1 MGLNL
6 QDPLVQIKLTQAVCG
21 FVAIFMTVA
30 RLYIRR
36 GRYWWDDAWAFFA
49 LINLFIQFAGIFMH
63 VENPAQLS
71 KTSRVAAYYLIAVT
85 FYTIIWSARL
95 SILFTIIRIDP
106 DPAMRHRLKYVAGVF
121 IFAIVFFFCQ
131 LMWVC
136 EPPSKRAWKDVKSPQ
151 CELGSQV
158 AICQIVTDVISDLL
172 LMLLPLRLIRGI
184 QSKGLR
190 RRLMVIFSTSIS
202 LVHAAYIIAV
212 GGTKV
217 VLIAAIE
224 DCLSLTVA
232 NLPVMATSLFRA
244 LGMHADGGA
253 GDSEMDDTGED
264 IHFKTR
270 SRSQA
275 ATGLRSRISGMFAG
289 GGRTTTTTW
298 IGKET
303 VGRGTV
309 GTEDTGDTRE
319 DEGAVKKVGF
329 VAVGEKGREGLVQFA
344 PTLRQEGSAASVPV
358 KPGDLA
364 SET

>member
-6 QDPLVQIKLTQAVCG
+6 HDPLVQIKLTQAVCG
-21 FVAIFMTVA
+21 FVAICMTVS

-49 LINLFIQFAGIFMH
+49 LLNLFVQFAGIFMH
-63 VENPAQLS
+63 VENPAQLP

-106 DPAMRHRLKYVAGVF
+106 DPRMRQRLKWVAGFF
-121 IFAIVFFFCQ
+121 IFAIIFFFCQ

-136 EPPSKRAWKDVKSPQ
+136 EPPSKTAWKDAKSPQ

-158 AICQIVTDVISDLL
+158 AICQIVTDVLSDLL
-172 LMLLPLRLIRGI
+172 LMILPLRLIRGL
-184 QSKGLR
+184 QNKGLR
-190 RRLMVIFSTSIS
+190 RRLMVIFSTSIVTSVVS

-232 NLPVMATSLFRA
+232 NLPVMATSLFKA
-244 LGMHADGGA
+244 LGM
-253 GDSEMDDTGED
+253 
-264 IHFKTR
+264 
-270 SRSQA
+270 
-275 ATGLRSRISGMFAG
+275 
-289 GGRTTTTTW
+289 
-298 IGKET
+298 
-303 VGRGTV
+303 
-309 GTEDTGDTRE
+309 
-319 DEGAVKKVGF
+319 
-329 VAVGEKGREGLVQFA
+329 
-344 PTLRQEGSAASVPV
+344 
-358 KPGDLA
+358 
-364 SET
+364 